1 MALSLTRTLSLWSKL
16 NHFHPIYIPTQGE
29 WERESRDQETFFF
42 FNVIIKLYTISFTH
56 ALLTTFSLMPTK
68 RYKRAWKWVFGHYGQ
83 LKPCRFYCQKDKGE
97 DSDSQLLIW
106 TLTFS
111 KKPFLT
117 PKAYPFFSALF
128 SSVHFRSS
136 VMSDSL
142 RLHGLQHAKLPCPS
156 PTPRACSNS
165 MSIESV
171 MPSSHL
177 ILCWPLL
184 LPLIFPSIRIFS
196 NELVLRTGGQ
206 SMGDSA
212 APMTPCN

>member
-1 MALSLTRTLSLWSKL
+1 MPEGQRRGQML
-16 NHFHPIYIPTQGE
+16 
-29 WERESRDQETFFF
+29 ES
-42 FNVIIKLYTISFTH
+42 H
-56 ALLTTFSLMPTK
+56 AVC
-68 RYKRAWKWVFGHYGQ
+68 Y
-83 LKPCRFYCQKDKGE
+83 
-97 DSDSQLLIW
+97 SDSQLLIR